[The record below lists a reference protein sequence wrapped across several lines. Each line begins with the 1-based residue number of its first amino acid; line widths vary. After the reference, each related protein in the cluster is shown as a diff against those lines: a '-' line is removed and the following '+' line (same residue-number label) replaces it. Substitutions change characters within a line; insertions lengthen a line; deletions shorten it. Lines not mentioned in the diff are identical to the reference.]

1 MTTIAGM
8 NGTIR
13 IALAP
18 VIDRDGAW
26 GGVWISGSPEDASLV
41 STHAELL
48 SNDVG
53 ALRLL
58 LDIGA
63 MPDALV
69 ASLPPERTSVVVN
82 ADSANMSQS
91 HTFSSVV
98 VGQDF
103 IPGVTSHRQMEDA
116 KLAGSIW
123 FSGPYIAH
131 PPVVEG
137 KKDSSRAT
145 LLKLLTLI
153 ADDADSAEIEM
164 VFKREPELSF
174 NLFRLVN
181 SVSMGLKSKIT
192 TFNQAIMVLGRR
204 QMQRWIQLMLYTRH
218 QHGSDAP
225 NPLLQQAAMR
235 GRLMERFAGSL
246 GWDAGKQE
254 QAFMAGIFSLLDT
267 LLGMTMNEILVI
279 IKLPD
284 DVQSALLGQGGD
296 LSEMLML
303 VERLQA
309 GDRSSSMPA
318 FLSLS
323 PEQFADCQFDALKW
337 ASGMGQEMG

>member
-1 MTTIAGM
+1 
-8 NGTIR
+8 
-13 IALAP
+13 L
-18 VIDRDGAW
+18 
-26 GGVWISGSPEDASLV
+26 ISS
-41 STHAELL
+41 HAQLL
-48 SNDVG
+48 SNEVG
-53 ALRLL
+53 GLRLL

-63 MPDALV
+63 PSEALL
-69 ASLPPERTSVVVN
+69 AALPVERTSMVVRASEAAVPSSL
-82 ADSANMSQS
+82 SAVFEGRDFVSGIASQNQ
-91 HTFSSVV
+91 F
-98 VGQDF
+98 
-103 IPGVTSHRQMEDA
+103 EAA
-116 KLAGSIW
+116 KAQGAAW
-123 FSGPYIAH
+123 FSGAFIAH
-131 PPVVEG
+131 PPVIEG

-153 ADDADSAEIEM
+153 AEDADSAEIEM

-218 QHGSDAP
+218 QHANDAP

-235 GRLMERFAGSL
+235 ARLMERLAATL
-246 GWDAGKQE
+246 GWDATRQE

-267 LLGMTMNEILVI
+267 LLGMPMSEILSI

-284 DVQSALLGQGGD
+284 DVQSALLGQSGELG
-296 LSEMLML
+296 EMLMI

-309 GDRSSSMPA
+309 GDRSVSVPA
-318 FLSLS
+318 FLSLLP
-323 PEQFADCQFDALKW
+323 PEQFAECQFDALKW

>member
-1 MTTIAGM
+1 M
-8 NGTIR
+8 NEMIK

-18 VIDRDGAW
+18 VIDSDGAW
-26 GGVWISGSPEDASLV
+26 GGVWISGKPEDASLI

-48 SNDVG
+48 GIDVG
-53 ALRLL
+53 GLRIL
-58 LDIGA
+58 LDLGA
-63 MPDALV
+63 VPDAL
-69 ASLPPERTSVVVN
+69 AQALPAERTLIVVKS
-82 ADSANMSQS
+82 ADAAVPAG
-91 HTFSSVV
+91 FAKAVE
-98 VGQDF
+98 GRDF
-103 IPGVTSHRQMEDA
+103 IPNVTSQGQWDEA
-116 KLAGSIW
+116 AGKGAAW

-153 ADDADSAEIEM
+153 AEDADGTEIEN

-192 TFNQAIMVLGRR
+192 TFNQAIMILGRR

-218 QHGSDAP
+218 QQSTDVP

-235 GRLMERFAGSL
+235 ARLMERFAAAMA
-246 GWDAGKQE
+246 WDAHRQE
-254 QAFMAGIFSLLDT
+254 QAFMVGIFSLLDT
-267 LLGMTMNEILVI
+267 LLGMSMPEILAI

-284 DVQSALLGQGGD
+284 EVQAALLGEPGELGD
-296 LSEMLML
+296 MLKL
-303 VERLQA
+303 VVALQA
-309 GDRSSSMPA
+309 GAQPIAVPD
-318 FLSLS
+318 FLSLTA
-323 PEQFADCQFDALKW
+323 EQFADCQFDALKW
-337 ASGMGQEMG
+337 AAGMSQEMG